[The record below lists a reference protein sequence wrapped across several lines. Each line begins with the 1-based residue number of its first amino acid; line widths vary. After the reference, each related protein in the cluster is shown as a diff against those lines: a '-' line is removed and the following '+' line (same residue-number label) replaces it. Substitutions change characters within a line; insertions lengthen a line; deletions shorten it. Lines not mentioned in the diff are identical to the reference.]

1 MSHPTSP
8 FPDFAKPPVIEVVL
22 SVQIDPLPELQ
33 SPHLGLLWNK
43 FRSDFPKTQQHPPL
57 DSVIERFGVRKP
69 DKVTVNFQLGVPV
82 SRHWFLNEAGTELI
96 QVQQDRFAVNWRKGS
111 DEVEYPH
118 YTSIRSK
125 FQSTLDTFCQFL
137 ADERLGDFVPN
148 QCEVT
153 YVNHIF
159 PSEVWEKHGQLDEVM
174 TVVSSD
180 YSDAFLPKPEDIRFA
195 ARYVIPGED
204 GNPIGRLHTS
214 VEPAYRSADSKPIF
228 VLQLTARGRPVGEGI
243 EGIFRFLD
251 IGHEWIVRGFTSIT
265 TPRMHKIWE
274 RRDVS

>member
-1 MSHPTSP
+1 M
-8 FPDFAKPPVIEVVL
+8 
-22 SVQIDPLPELQ
+22 
-33 SPHLGLLWNK
+33 
-43 FRSDFPKTQQHPPL
+43 
-57 DSVIERFGVRKP
+57 
-69 DKVTVNFQLGVPV
+69 
-82 SRHWFLNEAGTELI
+82 
-96 QVQQDRFAVNWRKGS
+96 
-111 DEVEYPH
+111 
-118 YTSIRSK
+118 
-125 FQSTLDTFCQFL
+125 
-137 ADERLGDFVPN
+137 
-148 QCEVT
+148 
-153 YVNHIF
+153 
-159 PSEVWEKHGQLDEVM
+159 WEKHGQLDEVM